1 MLLLNGLAAVS
12 ALTAEVFLTVALT
25 NTRLPIRI
33 AAVGVTVY
41 PVLDVML
48 TPELAKSEDEYVFRD
63 TDYKFL
69 RYKAVH
75 RTDPVPEVLDGL
87 AASHTNALAFVAMS
101 MYGEA
106 SHPSVAHPIH
116 ATNV

>member
-1 MLLLNGLAAVS
+1 M
-12 ALTAEVFLTVALT
+12 
-25 NTRLPIRI
+25 
-33 AAVGVTVY
+33 
-41 PVLDVML
+41 
-48 TPELAKSEDEYVFRD
+48 LAKAWLLAGTDVEGKLFLLTLISWF